1 MTKYIVHLS
10 KEEEDRIRGLLKRGK
25 RLSRDYL
32 RAQILLMSHE
42 GEKREKIAESLKCS
56 YSHICNVVR
65 RYCIEGSEKAIT
77 DKERKGRPTKLQGKQ
92 RAHLIALACSD
103 PPEGRSCW
111 TMQLLAGRCVEL
123 NLVDFISG
131 ETVRRLLKKT
141 KLSRGKRKV
150 GAFPV

>member
-1 MTKYIVHLS
+1 MTRHIVHLS
-10 KEEEDRIRGLLKRGK
+10 KEEEDQIRGLLKKGK

-42 GEKREKIAESLKCS
+42 GERRETIAEKLKCS
-56 YSHICNVVR
+56 YSHVSNTVR
-65 RYCIEGSEKAIT
+65 KYCIEGFVKAIT
-77 DKERKGRPTKLQGKQ
+77 DKERKGRPVKLQGKQ

-111 TMQLLAGRCVEL
+111 TMQLLAGRCIEL
-123 NLVDFISG
+123 NLVDFISD

-141 KLSRGKRKV
+141 KLSRGKRKAGV
-150 GAFPV
+150 FPA

>member
-1 MTKYIVHLS
+1 MTKHTVQLS
-10 KEEEDRIRGLLKRGK
+10 KEEEKRIQSLLKRGK

-42 GEKREKIAESLKCS
+42 GEKREKIAGRLKCS
-56 YSHICNVVR
+56 YSHVCNTVR
-65 RYCIEGSEKAIT
+65 KYCIEGFEKAIA
-77 DKERKGRPTKLQGKQ
+77 DKERKGRPAKLQGKQ

-111 TMQLLAGRCVEL
+111 TMQLLADRCIEL
-123 NLVDFISG
+123 NFVDFISD
-131 ETVRRLLKKT
+131 ETVRRFLKKT

-150 GAFPV
+150 GVFPA

>member
-1 MTKYIVHLS
+1 MTKYIVQLG
-10 KEEEDRIRGLLKRGK
+10 KEEEEKIRYLLKKGK

-42 GEKREKIAESLKCS
+42 GEKREKIAERLKCS
-56 YSHICNVVR
+56 YSHVYNIVR
-65 RYCIEGSEKAIT
+65 KYCIEGLEKAIT
-77 DKERKGRPTKLQGKQ
+77 DKGRKGRPAKLQGKQ

-111 TMQLLAGRCVEL
+111 TMQLLAGRCIEL
-123 NLVDFISG
+123 NLVDFISD

-141 KLSRGKRKV
+141 KLSRGKQKA
-150 GAFPV
+150 GAFPA